1 MGKNT
6 FNFDKFNEDLDKRL
20 GADLERRKMLNKQS
34 EEWNQRRL
42 LNRLYSEKYLNRVY
56 FK

>member
-1 MGKNT
+1 MDKNT
-6 FNFDKFNEDLDKRL
+6 FNFDKFNADLDKRL
-20 GADLERRKMLNKQS
+20 DADLERRKLLNKQS

-42 LNRLYSEKYLNRVY
+42 LNRLYSEKHLNRVY